1 MSSAWFTLLGV
12 ALTATVTVAGLVV
25 KHYWDVQAER
35 RQAARERDVGE
46 VEHRRTLERLK
57 LEQEEARGRDLRN
70 LRRDIYARFL
80 SGTQVIYRN
89 IVAIRRERRANQDD
103 DAYRIALVSIDP
115 ADCQVALEEVR
126 LVGGPESANAADRLW
141 YHLRSHE
148 VVTGIQVGAG
158 SWQNWK
164 AEYWHLRWSL
174 VAQARDDLD
183 VIGGLPLDVAE
194 PSNSNDGDDT

>member
-35 RQAARERDVGE
+35 RQAAHERDVGE

-89 IVAIRRERRANQDD
+89 IVAIRREKGQPGRRCLSNCASIHRSCRLPSGSRRGQTSRWSRKRECSGPSVVSFAQSRSRDRYSSWGGIL
-103 DAYRIALVSIDP
+103 AKLEGRVLAPALVT
-115 ADCQVALEEVR
+115 
-126 LVGGPESANAADRLW
+126 
-141 YHLRSHE
+141 RS
-148 VVTGIQVGAG
+148 TGSG
-158 SWQNWK
+158 
-164 AEYWHLRWSL
+164 
-174 VAQARDDLD
+174 
-183 VIGGLPLDVAE
+183 
-194 PSNSNDGDDT
+194 